1 MTKENKSRL
10 IKLKFA
16 AKVRR
21 PFYIAVTTPL
31 QSDFETI
38 LSYYPQKSFILR

>member
-31 QSDFETI
+31 QSRFVTT
-38 LSYYPQKSFILR
+38 LSYISSERCA